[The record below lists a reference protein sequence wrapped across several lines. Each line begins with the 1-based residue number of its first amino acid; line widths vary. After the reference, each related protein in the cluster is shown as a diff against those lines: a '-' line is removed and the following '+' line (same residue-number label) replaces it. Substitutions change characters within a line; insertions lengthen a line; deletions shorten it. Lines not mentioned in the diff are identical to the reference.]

1 MGGRDDDGNVTSHSQ
16 PIGGRQQNE
25 VLLTANDGVD
35 VFVRIF
41 VIASV
46 CVVRL
51 GEEEGRLT
59 AMDACHASPIAD
71 P

>member
-1 MGGRDDDGNVTSHSQ
+1 MIEYVTSHS
-16 PIGGRQQNE
+16 PAIGGRQQNE

-35 VFVRIF
+35 IF
-41 VIASV
+41 VGILNIASV

-51 GEEEGRLT
+51 GRKEGRLT